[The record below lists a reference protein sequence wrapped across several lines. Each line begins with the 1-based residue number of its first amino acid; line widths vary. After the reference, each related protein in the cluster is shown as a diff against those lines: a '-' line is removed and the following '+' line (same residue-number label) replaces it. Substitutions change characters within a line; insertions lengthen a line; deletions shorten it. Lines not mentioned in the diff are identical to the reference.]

1 MFSKLK
7 KGLFIGATFA
17 FVATAGISLS
27 GCGDTPKGAEVNAQ
41 DFYAMAAISSV
52 NYLQANSSSSQ
63 ALLTAN
69 DTQTTTTT
77 TRPDSISSNDVTSL
91 SNYMGMFQGILS
103 ADSDKFFTNST
114 VTETDEYYG
123 EYNLKMT
130 LSIPQTNGQT
140 QQIVMYYKEINT
152 ETKEELDDNEVEM
165 EINSTLAGI
174 IIFDNKTYSVT
185 GQREYEQEGNETEVE
200 IKLTTRSQENNQDY
214 IVIEHEKD
222 NEEVEYQYSI
232 YQSGKL
238 INETNVEFEN
248 ERNQKVLELEFLS
261 NSETGKE
268 KVKYEITQDGTDENQ
283 FNVKVKS
290 VNNEATIKDS
300 FTITITNTGYT
311 FTYSNGFT
319 ETV

>member
-1 MFSKLK
+1 
-7 KGLFIGATFA
+7 
-17 FVATAGISLS
+17 
-27 GCGDTPKGAEVNAQ
+27 
-41 DFYAMAAISSV
+41 
-52 NYLQANSSSSQ
+52 
-63 ALLTAN
+63 
-69 DTQTTTTT
+69 
-77 TRPDSISSNDVTSL
+77 
-91 SNYMGMFQGILS
+91 
-103 ADSDKFFTNST
+103 
-114 VTETDEYYG
+114 
-123 EYNLKMT
+123 
-130 LSIPQTNGQT
+130 
-140 QQIVMYYKEINT
+140 MYYKEINT

-238 INETNVEFEN
+238 VNETNVEFEN

-268 KVKYEITQDGTDENQ
+268 KVKYEITQDGTDENK

-290 VNNEATIKDS
+290 VNNEATVKDS